1 MKKLILS
8 CSLGLTTIGLVKAQ
22 LPRFDSLWVSPS
34 QPVAGQDV
42 GFLSRTTFP
51 AADCHLVSYNL
62 NQNMNT
68 LTLHLYH
75 FQGMLTMICQ
85 SQDSIYPGTYA
96 AGIYQLMAL
105 LYYQGETVP
114 RDTAWL
120 TFTVL
125 PQAGWENPSS
135 ARPDALILWPNPV
148 PAGSVVNLEAPD
160 NIAAIE
166 VRDLHG
172 RLLAIHAAGST
183 PLRTLVVPSE
193 WSAQVLTVR
202 LRLLDR
208 PEPLT
213 RRLVVW

>member
-8 CSLGLTTIGLVKAQ
+8 CSLSLMTIGLVKAQ
-22 LPRFDSLWVSPS
+22 LPRFDSLWVSPP

-42 GFLSRTTFP
+42 GILYRTTFP
-51 AADCHLVSYNL
+51 SADCHLVSYNL
-62 NQNMNT
+62 NQNMNS

-96 AGIYQLMAL
+96 AGTYQLMAL
-105 LYYQGETVP
+105 LYYQGDSMA

-135 ARPDALILWPNPV
+135 AGPDALILWPNPV
-148 PAGSVVNLEAPD
+148 PAGSVVNLETPD
-160 NIAAIE
+160 NIAALE

-172 RLLAIHAAGST
+172 RLLAIHTAGGT

-193 WSAQVLTVR
+193 WKARVLTVT
-202 LRLLDR
+202 LRLHDQ

-213 RRLVVW
+213 RRLLVL